1 MQLYRN
7 GAAAGRGRAAETG
20 ALVDGV
26 SAVNLASVLKLAA
39 KDIVEVFV
47 RFTGAD
53 GYVAAADSFF
63 ARTTAAVM
71 ASRRQ

>member
-1 MQLYRN
+1 MD
-7 GAAAGRGRAAETG
+7 AAAGRGRAAATG

-26 SAVNLASVLKLAA
+26 SAVNLTSVLKLAA

-47 RFTGAD
+47 RLTGAD

-63 ARTTAAVM
+63 GAR
-71 ASRRQ
+71 QLP